1 MTLADRTLAYLKRH
15 EGEWVSKR
23 TISQLARRAIDHRTK
38 RRFTYN
44 EVTEALAEVEATIN
58 VGTKYDAG
66 YWYQWYDMS
75 SEEREAAQAHLDYFE
90 SQPDRATLSDSGIA
104 PEHS

>member
-1 MTLADRTLAYLKRH
+1 MTLANRTIAYLKRH

-23 TISQLARRAIDHRTK
+23 TVSQLARRAVDQRTK

-58 VGTKYDAG
+58 IGTKYDVG
-66 YWYQWYDMS
+66 MWYQWYNMS
-75 SEEREAAQAHLDYFE
+75 SEERQEAQARLDYFD
-90 SQPDRATLSDSGIA
+90 SQPDGATLSDTI
-104 PEHS
+104 